1 MLIDYKKANIC
12 QLDGTPAL
20 HDVDFHV
27 DEGEFIYI
35 IGRVGSGKSSLL
47 KTLYFELDVDLA
59 ESAVVLNHDLRGLKR
74 KYVPSLRRQMGIIFQ
89 DFQLLSDRTVHDN
102 LAFVLKATGWKDK
115 QEIEG
120 RITEVL
126 EDVELLTYADR
137 FPHELSG
144 GEQQRVAIARA
155 MLNNP
160 KIIIADEPT
169 GNLDPDTANH
179 IISLLRQITQS
190 GTAVVMTTHNI
201 PLLDEYP
208 GIVYRC
214 IDHQLQEITHDYN
227 KMALTDEEEASTQQG
242 IDYSTR
248 EDLSM

>member
-1 MLIDYKKANIC
+1 MLVDYKKVNIN
-12 QLDGTPAL
+12 QLDGTPVL

-47 KTLYFELDVDLA
+47 KTLYFELDINEA
-59 ESAVVLNHDLRGLKR
+59 ENAIVLNHDLRGLKR
-74 KYVPSLRRQMGIIFQ
+74 KYVPALRCQMGIIFQ

-102 LAFVLKATGWKDK
+102 LAFVLKAPGWKDK
-115 QEIEG
+115 SEIEE
-120 RITEVL
+120 RINDVL
-126 EDVELLTYADR
+126 EDGELHEFADR
-137 FPHELSG
+137 FPHEFSG
-144 GEQQRVAIARA
+144 GEQQRVAIARS

-169 GNLDPDTANH
+169 GNLDSDTAAN
-179 IISLLRQITQS
+179 IIRLLRQITQS

-201 PLLDEYP
+201 PLLDDYP

-214 IDHQLQEITHDYN
+214 IDHQLEEITNDYN
-227 KMALTDEEEASTQQG
+227 KMALAEEEEASAQQVV
-242 IDYSTR
+242 DYSTR
-248 EDLSM
+248 EDLSI